1 MKYKVT
7 NEAVP
12 TTPPSSV
19 GHDDDQHV
27 AVLMGED
34 LTMLKDIDDLEDGQP
49 SGSVESLESKV
60 VSDGEG
66 CCQQGQ
72 QGCYPPCICRVMVD
86 ETTGSNRI
94 SIVFGSLER
103 TKWLAYVIGLFDSA
117 SENDRIDLT
126 ICDCE
131 VGHDVY
137 SHRSLLS
144 AIERCRA
151 TVITHAG
158 FLTSLGDVAI
168 WLAGDEIRWSKHM
181 TAILVRQQ
189 IYGYGGDIRDMIG
202 KGKDA
207 EASFKEYRNYIAAR
221 GLFTKQELDQM
232 YETRGLLGLSGRAL
246 EARMANLKQVAED

>member
-7 NEAVP
+7 NEVNK
-12 TTPPSSV
+12 TPPSSV

-27 AVLMGED
+27 TILMGED
-34 LTMLKDIDDLEDGQP
+34 LTALKDIDDLEDGQP
-49 SGSVESLESKV
+49 SSAVEGLGSKINSE
-60 VSDGEG
+60 GEG

-72 QGCYPPCICRVMVD
+72 QACYPPCICRVMTD

-103 TKWLAYVIGLFDSA
+103 TRYLAHVIGLFDSA
-117 SENDRIDLT
+117 SEKDRIDLT
-126 ICDCE
+126 ICDS
-131 VGHDVY
+131 VIGNDVY

-144 AIERCRA
+144 AIDRCRA

-168 WLAGDEIRWSKHM
+168 WLSGDEIHWSKHM

-189 IYGYGGDIRDMIG
+189 IYGYGGDIRDMVG
-202 KGKDA
+202 KGRDA
-207 EASFKEYRNYIAAR
+207 EASFKEYRNFIAAR

-232 YETRGLLGLSGRAL
+232 YETRGLLALSGRTL

>member
-1 MKYKVT
+1 MRYKVT
-7 NEAVP
+7 NEAVN
-12 TTPPSSV
+12 TPPSPV

-27 AVLMGED
+27 TVLMGED
-34 LTMLKDIDDLEDGQP
+34 LTALKDIDDLEDGQP
-49 SGSVESLESKV
+49 SSAVESLEAKV

-66 CCQQGQ
+66 CCQQGH
-72 QGCYPPCICRVMVD
+72 QGCYPPCICRVMTD

-94 SIVFGSLER
+94 SIVFGNLER
-103 TKWLAYVIGLFDSA
+103 TKYLALVVGLFDSA
-117 SENDRIDLT
+117 SEKDRIDLT
-126 ICDCE
+126 ICD
-131 VGHDVY
+131 GGIGNDVY

-158 FLTSLGDVAI
+158 FLSSLGDVAI
-168 WLAGDEIRWSKHM
+168 WLSGDEIHWSKHM

-189 IYGYGGDIRDMIG
+189 IYGYGGDIRDLVG

-207 EASFKEYRNYIAAR
+207 EDSFKEYRNYIAGR

-232 YETRGLLGLSGRAL
+232 YETRGLLALSGRTL
-246 EARMANLKQVAED
+246 EARLANLKQVAED